1 MSSNGNKWEA
11 TMPAAVSNI
20 PVLVDSING
29 LLEQADCPMKAQ
41 MQIDVALDEILA
53 NIANYAYGSGSG
65 DMTIAYEFTEA
76 TRTVVLRFTDAGIP
90 YDPLTAKEPDTSLSA
105 DDRPIGG
112 LGIFLVRKTMDGMS
126 YERKDG
132 MNVLTIRKII

>member
-1 MSSNGNKWEA
+1 
-11 TMPAAVSNI
+11 MPATVSNI

-53 NIANYAYGSGSG
+53 NIANYAYGSESG
-65 DMTIAYEFTEA
+65 NMTVAYEYDETS
-76 TRTVVLRFTDAGIP
+76 RTVVLRFTDAGVP
-90 YDPLTAKEPDTSLSA
+90 YDPLTAKEPDTTLSA

>member
-1 MSSNGNKWEA
+1 
-11 TMPAAVSNI
+11 
-20 PVLVDSING
+20 
-29 LLEQADCPMKAQ
+29 

-53 NIANYAYGSGSG
+53 NIANYAYGSESG
-65 DMTIAYEFTEA
+65 NMTVAYEYDETS
-76 TRTVVLRFTDAGIP
+76 RTVVLRFTDAGVP
-90 YDPLTAKEPDTSLSA
+90 YDPLTAKEPDTTLSA